1 MEDFMGLVDGLL
13 GGGGE
18 GPMAALSGL
27 IKGHDGGLGGL
38 VEAFEKGGLSDAAR
52 SWVSTGA
59 NLPVSAAQIEAVLGS
74 GPVAQFAEKL
84 GVDPHQAAGQLA
96 QLLPQVVD
104 HLTPNGAIPS
114 GALGALEGLLD
125 RFKG

>member
-1 MEDFMGLVDGLL
+1 MGLLDGIL
-13 GGGGE
+13 GGGSGSD
-18 GPMAALSGL
+18 PMAAIGGL
-27 IKGHDGGLGGL
+27 LQGHDGGLGGL
-38 VEAFEKGGLSDAAR
+38 VGAFEKAGLGQAAQ
-52 SWVSTGA
+52 SWVSSGA
-59 NLPVSAAQIEAVLGS
+59 NLPISAEQIQAVLGS

-84 GVDPHQAAGQLA
+84 GIDPQQAAGQLA

-104 HLTPNGAIPS
+104 HLTPNGAVPS

>member
-1 MEDFMGLVDGLL
+1 MGLLDGLL
-13 GGGGE
+13 GGGSGAN
-18 GPMAALSGL
+18 PMAALGGL
-27 IKGHDGGLGGL
+27 LEDHHGGLGGL
-38 VEAFEKGGLSDAAR
+38 VGAFEKAGLGDVAQ
-52 SWVSTGA
+52 SWVSKGG
-59 NLPVSAAQIEAVLGS
+59 NLPISAEQIQAVLGS

-84 GVDPHQAAGQLA
+84 GVDPQAAAGHLA

-104 HLTPNGAIPS
+104 HLTPEGAIPT

>member
-1 MEDFMGLVDGLL
+1 MGLLDGLL
-13 GGGGE
+13 GGSGSD
-18 GPMAALSGL
+18 PMAALSGL
-27 IKGHDGGLGGL
+27 IGGHDGGLGGL
-38 VEAFEKGGLSDAAR
+38 VGAFEKAGLGQVAQ

-59 NLPVSAAQIEAVLGS
+59 NQAISAEQIQAVLGS

-84 GVDPHQAAGQLA
+84 GVDPAQAAGHLA

-104 HLTPNGAIPS
+104 HLTPNGQVPS